1 MIVCGHYGCGGI
13 AAAMER
19 PDSKLG
25 VVNRWLKHIREVKV
39 RNWEELQG
47 IRDLERRAERLVEL
61 NVLAQVQN
69 LKRNWRVKEAVKER
83 GLEVHG

>member
-1 MIVCGHYGCGGI
+1 
-13 AAAMER
+13 MER